1 VALAIDGVCVVIRN
15 AAVEARFPG
24 GIVAYERACPNA
36 TYCSDGQ
43 ICRVAFMVEA
53 DAKAFAERL
62 TSYGF
67 GSRRSGEAS
76 EMALIAQHFNRLQ
89 PCDWLDVDVL
99 VSADADGHQF
109 GVTIAWLRGDNPT
122 TFTAPAGWKP
132 GAWQITSGDDLRN
145 NYEFVAAERGDGG
158 HVETYRHRE
167 TGQLLHVARPEIS
180 SLTSIQTRYTE
191 LWNELKSLEGRPP
204 IAARQQAF
212 TSFAER
218 TTQLV
223 KDSRGQEPGP
233 LLLQGIAARFLKQW
247 GLAAE
252 SARAVTVLR
261 PDLIFGWLDLTWALV
276 ELGRLDEAES
286 CAREAVGL
294 DASNALALG
303 NLASVLLQRGKVEE
317 AFVTITRALQSD
329 PTNSKNQLIR
339 ERIRESRDQ
348 PSPETRAPWYRKL
361 WGQ

>member
-15 AAVEARFPG
+15 AIVEARFPG
-24 GIVAYERACPNA
+24 GIAAYERACPNA

-43 ICRVAFMVEA
+43 ICSVAFMVEA
-53 DAKAFAERL
+53 DAKAFADRL

-67 GSRRSGEAS
+67 ESPWSSETS
-76 EMALIAQHFNRLQ
+76 EMALIAQHFHRLQ

-99 VSADADGHQF
+99 AIPDAEGRQV

-132 GAWQITSGDDLRN
+132 GALQITSGDDLRN
-145 NYEFVAAERGDGG
+145 NYEFVGAERGDSGS
-158 HVETYRHRE
+158 VETYRCRE
-167 TGQLLHVARPEIS
+167 TGQLLHVGRPEIS
-180 SLTSIQTRYTE
+180 SVTSIQTRYTE
-191 LWNELKSLEGRPP
+191 LWNELKTLEERPP
-204 IAARQQAF
+204 VAGRQQAF
-212 TSFAER
+212 ASFAER
-218 TTQLV
+218 TAQLV
-223 KDSRGQEPGP
+223 KDSHGQEPGP

-261 PDLIFGWLDLTWALV
+261 PDLIFGWLDLTWALA

-286 CAREAVGL
+286 CAHEAVAL
-294 DASNALALG
+294 DAASALALG

-317 AFVTITRALQSD
+317 AFITITRALQSD
-329 PTNSKNQLIR
+329 PRNSKNQLIR
-339 ERIRESRDQ
+339 ERIREARDQ